1 MKQVYTAQL
10 KNRSFA
16 FVLAALFIL
25 SATRSSA
32 QVATSEG
39 SNSNEMP
46 TLLMSFTGQVNGNA
60 GQLNW
65 VMENQTNIKWF
76 VIEKSA
82 DGSSFDSTSL
92 VIGLNNAYS
101 TEYQYIDTHMFTGSN
116 YYRLRQV
123 NLDGSMQYSKVI
135 SIDNSATITAKMEL
149 YPNPAVSMI
158 NYTVTTASA
167 DQIVFQVYNL
177 AGMLVSTGAQQLA
190 AGVNQQSIAIAELKS
205 GNYFL
210 KISNKQGTLRYVQA
224 FAKI

>member
-1 MKQVYTAQL
+1 MKQVNTAQF

-16 FVLAALFIL
+16 FVLSAVLIL
-25 SATRSSA
+25 SAARSSA
-32 QVATSEG
+32 QVVTSEG

-82 DGSSFDSTSL
+82 DGSNFDSTSL

-101 TEYQYIDTHMFTGSN
+101 TEYQYMDTHMFTGSN
-116 YYRLRQV
+116 YYRLCQV

-135 SIDNSATITAKMEL
+135 SIDNNATITAKMEL

-167 DQIVFQVYNL
+167 DQVVFQVFNL
-177 AGMLVSTGAQQLA
+177 AGMLVSSGAQQLTI
-190 AGVNQQSIAIAELKS
+190 GVNQQSITIAELKS